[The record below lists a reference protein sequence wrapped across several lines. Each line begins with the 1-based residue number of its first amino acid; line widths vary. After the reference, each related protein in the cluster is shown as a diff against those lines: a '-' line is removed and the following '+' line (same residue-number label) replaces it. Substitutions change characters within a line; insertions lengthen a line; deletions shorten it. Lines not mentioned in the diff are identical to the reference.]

1 MRSEGRWTALA
12 TPAGRGLRPILVLC
26 GLYGAQAIPLYLVA
40 AAFPPILRARGVD
53 LALIGSFGVLMAPW
67 ALKFLWA
74 PVVDR
79 FGSRRV
85 WILGAQALTLAAIL
99 ALSGLDPVADITR
112 FFPLLML
119 LSLASATQ
127 DIATDA
133 YAVEHLAPEKQALG
147 SAIQSGAVAAGV
159 LLGGSLTLFVY
170 DQAGWQMA
178 VLGAALLSA
187 LATLPVLF
195 AAEKGGRRAGVP
207 DRRRP
212 SFRAFWARPEA
223 RMILIFA
230 LLFRVPEGL
239 VKAVEQSFF
248 VDVGFSLTKVG
259 LISGGTAA
267 CVGLA
272 GSALG
277 AIWVNRAGLIP
288 FLWAIIV
295 LRTLCFGGYLAA
307 AELGMSDVA
316 LIGLSA
322 LNTFSRYME
331 IVGLYTAFIRTA
343 SLQQAGTDFTILAS
357 ANLFTYMAGSMA
369 AGVIASAFGYGTL
382 FTIATVLSLLT
393 GALAMRC
400 VPPTIELR
408 RSLA

>member
-1 MRSEGRWTALA
+1 MPPDGTEPARRARSGGG
-12 TPAGRGLRPILVLC
+12 PRPILVLC

-40 AAFPPILRARGVD
+40 AAIPPILRARGVD

-79 FGSRRV
+79 FGTRRA
-85 WILGAQALTLAAIL
+85 WILGAQAVTLAVIL
-99 ALSGLDPVADITR
+99 VLSQFDPMNDVAR

-119 LSLASATQ
+119 MSISSATQ

-133 YAVEHLAPEKQALG
+133 YAVEHLAPEKHALG
-147 SAIQSGAVAAGV
+147 SAIQGGAVAAGV

-170 DQAGWQMA
+170 DRAGWQTA

-195 AAEKGGRRAGVP
+195 APERDTRLAGVP
-207 DRRRP
+207 ERRRP
-212 SFRAFWARPEA
+212 SILAFWARPEA
-223 RMILIFA
+223 RMILWFA

-259 LISGGTAA
+259 LISGGAAA

-277 AIWVNRAGLIP
+277 AVWVRRAGLVT
-288 FLWAIIV
+288 FLWAIIG
-295 LRTLCFGGYLAA
+295 LRTLCFAGYVVAA
-307 AELGMSDVA
+307 QTGMPDAA

-343 SLQQAGTDFTILAS
+343 SLDQAGTDFTILAS
-357 ANLFTYMAGSMA
+357 ANLLTYVLGSMT
-369 AGVIASAFGYGTL
+369 AGVVASAFGYGPL

-400 VPPTIELR
+400 VPRGATPR